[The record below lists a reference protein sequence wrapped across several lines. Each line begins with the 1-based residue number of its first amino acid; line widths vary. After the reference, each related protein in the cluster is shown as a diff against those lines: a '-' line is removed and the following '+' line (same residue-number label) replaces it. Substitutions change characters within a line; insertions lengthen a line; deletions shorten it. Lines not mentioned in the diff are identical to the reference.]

1 MNKKLLLSWLL
12 LFAAVGSQAQV
23 AKVAED
29 VAQLRLGPKAFVVE
43 GRELAF
49 GGLQVSWKMGSAAP
63 VFAGEKQV
71 GWFFTGTGEVTY
83 TLPDP
88 LLQPV
93 FAYNV
98 EKATSLEL
106 KGKNAIAQPCEA
118 ALVLT
123 SGAPEALLSPLPQGE
138 QAPPQ
143 ELFSRHRERFSRDL
157 GWQPQDL
164 LPAALVDGWAE
175 PLVFVEIQGAKDDL
189 VFIHDPLVASE
200 ETLSVLK
207 PIYGRDTDL
216 PEFKGRRYQDTL
228 AELPLGHGWL
238 DFAPDRFFLSDLDVT
253 VVHREGIH
261 GEITARETFS
271 ILEPTRVLPLSLWSQ
286 RLITAGL
293 GAKPKVVPYTLS
305 AVTNEAGEQLSFF
318 HREGALLVDL
328 GRKAQPG
335 EKVTLTFRMSGD
347 VLFNPGND
355 QFWMLPT
362 SSWFASPHHI
372 EMQHATYHAVV
383 KTKKPFIAF
392 SSGKLVKRWEEGEL
406 NCAEFSAEK
415 PLMIPV
421 VLAGKYT
428 VQEETRN
435 GRTVRVASYV
445 AAEPRGVKKLINNA
459 FSLME
464 FFEPFLGPYPFPELS
479 IIEINQLGWGQAPP
493 GVIFITKEAFTP
505 LQDEETKFFSEGI
518 NARFTHEMA
527 HAWWGHV
534 AKLTMQDQWLSE
546 SLAEYYAAFAMGKLW
561 RESEFKKALK
571 DWEARA
577 RYVKDKLPVFLANQ
591 LAGPDAGR
599 DRMALL
605 YAKGPLV
612 LHALRQELG
621 DNAFFTV
628 FKSYLKNFPDKP
640 AQTKH
645 VIGITS
651 VVAKKDF
658 GPWFD
663 RYLLGPGFPA
673 AGK

>member
-1 MNKKLLLSWLL
+1 EM
-12 LFAAVGSQAQV
+12 
-23 AKVAED
+23 
-29 VAQLRLGPKAFVVE
+29 
-43 GRELAF
+43 
-49 GGLQVSWKMGSAAP
+49 
-63 VFAGEKQV
+63 
-71 GWFFTGTGEVTY
+71 
-83 TLPDP
+83 
-88 LLQPV
+88 
-93 FAYNV
+93 
-98 EKATSLEL
+98 
-106 KGKNAIAQPCEA
+106 
-118 ALVLT
+118 
-123 SGAPEALLSPLPQGE
+123 
-138 QAPPQ
+138 
-143 ELFSRHRERFSRDL
+143 
-157 GWQPQDL
+157 
-164 LPAALVDGWAE
+164 
-175 PLVFVEIQGAKDDL
+175 QGAKEDL
-189 VFIHDPLVASE
+189 VFIHDATVARE
-200 ETLSVLK
+200 ETLAVVK

-216 PEFKGRRYQDTL
+216 PEFKGRRYQDSL
-228 AELPLGHGWL
+228 VQLPLGRGWL
-238 DFAPDRFFLSDLDVT
+238 DFAPDRFFLSHLDVT
-253 VVHREGIH
+253 VVHAGGIH
-261 GEITARETFS
+261 GEITTRETFS

-286 RLITAGL
+286 RVITAGI

-305 AVTNEAGEQLSFF
+305 AVTSEAGEELSFF
-318 HREGALLVDL
+318 HREGLLLVDL

-335 EKVTLTFRMSGD
+335 EKLTLTFRMSGD
-347 VLFNPGND
+347 VLYNPGND
-355 QFWMLPT
+355 QFWLLPT
-362 SSWFASPHHI
+362 GSWFASPHHI

-406 NCAEFSAEK
+406 ACAEFSAER

-421 VLAGKYT
+421 ILAGKYT

-445 AAEPRGVKKLINNA
+445 AAEPRGVKKLMNNA
-459 FSLME
+459 FTLME
-464 FFEPFLGPYPFPELS
+464 FFEPFLGPYPFPELT
-479 IIEINQLGWGQAPP
+479 IIEINELGWGQAPP

-505 LQDEETKFFSEGI
+505 LQDEETRFFSEGV

-561 RESEFKKALK
+561 RDSEFKKALR
-571 DWEARA
+571 DWEGRA
-577 RYVKDKLPVFLANQ
+577 RYMKDKLPVFLANH

-628 FKSYLKNFPDKP
+628 FKSYLRNFADKP

-658 GPWFD
+658 GPWFE

-673 AGK
+673 TSK